1 MAAVAALMQGNTTSN
16 SVKNTKSGNESATLK
31 IHKTTQRGF
40 SVVGGKIKDG
50 ALEKCEQKANKDFRE
65 FVRNFEID
73 LQYQSLLG
81 DIKWL
86 RCVFVSNFLL
96 LIPI

>member
-40 SVVGGKIKDG
+40 SVVGGKIKEG
-50 ALEKCEQKANKDFRE
+50 ALNGN
-65 FVRNFEID
+65 VHRNVNRKQTKISGNLFAT
-73 LQYQSLLG
+73 L
-81 DIKWL
+81 K
-86 RCVFVSNFLL
+86 
-96 LIPI
+96 